1 MDCLVILHISFL
13 NSEVWTFENSTRSI
27 THLICLDFSLPGG
40 ELKQKIS
47 KIYFEPRHPGGDA
60 PPCCRLQGPA
70 GSPFPPG
77 FFHFNFLQVFFTSW
91 SIQCHLLLDK
101 FSTELDVTSS
111 VLPGGRPRLQ
121 GRFNHHPS
129 RLQWLEVRPQ
139 MSKCQHTVK
148 YPIMRPDVGGRT
160 ISMTTW
166 IATQSQSK
174 LSTMP
179 PAAASSIK
187 YLDWLSKYYK
197 ILSPE
202 LDCFKVLSIACL

>member
-1 MDCLVILHISFL
+1 MGRYISLFFCPFFGPVLKCWQCCNGLRFCHSHLMDCLVILHISFL

-129 RLQWLEVRPQ
+129 RLQ
-139 MSKCQHTVK
+139 
-148 YPIMRPDVGGRT
+148 
-160 ISMTTW
+160 
-166 IATQSQSK
+166 
-174 LSTMP
+174 
-179 PAAASSIK
+179 
-187 YLDWLSKYYK
+187 
-197 ILSPE
+197 
-202 LDCFKVLSIACL
+202 